1 MKQLLLI
8 ALIGSVGLLTA
19 ADRAKDIVPRPNEP
33 IPKAAIMKLTGD
45 WEDAKLSRD
54 IRILWLSGPED
65 HKGGEHD
72 YIRIKDLFVPMLK
85 TIPQVTVDEAF
96 QFPTKAQF
104 DQADLLIQY
113 LHLPNLTDEQLAM
126 FQGFVD
132 GGGSVVSIHES
143 CIIRPVERAKKL
155 AGCIGC
161 SWKGNK
167 SSQWSKFSHDH
178 PLYLKTEHPAFAGLP
193 KSVRLNDESY
203 WNLLARDNVEVI
215 GAIGSKANKDS
226 TSFADVLKS
235 KDVRSHAFWTFT
247 SGKGRI
253 FGTTTG
259 HYTYTFY
266 DPMYRLLLLRG
277 IAWTLNEDPA
287 PFMPLAFHGITNNK
301 GLAGTTDTMMDYKNR
316 KKENN
321 KK

>member
-1 MKQLLLI
+1 
-8 ALIGSVGLLTA
+8 
-19 ADRAKDIVPRPNEP
+19 
-33 IPKAAIMKLTGD
+33 
-45 WEDAKLSRD
+45 
-54 IRILWLSGPED
+54 
-65 HKGGEHD
+65 
-72 YIRIKDLFVPMLK
+72 
-85 TIPQVTVDEAF
+85 
-96 QFPTKAQF
+96 
-104 DQADLLIQY
+104 
-113 LHLPNLTDEQLAM
+113 
-126 FQGFVD
+126 
-132 GGGSVVSIHES
+132 
-143 CIIRPVERAKKL
+143 
-155 AGCIGC
+155 
-161 SWKGNK
+161 
-167 SSQWSKFSHDH
+167 
-178 PLYLKTEHPAFAGLP
+178 LP
-193 KSVRLNDESY
+193 KSVQLNDESY

-301 GLAGTTDTMMDYKNR
+301 GLVGTTDTMMDYKNR